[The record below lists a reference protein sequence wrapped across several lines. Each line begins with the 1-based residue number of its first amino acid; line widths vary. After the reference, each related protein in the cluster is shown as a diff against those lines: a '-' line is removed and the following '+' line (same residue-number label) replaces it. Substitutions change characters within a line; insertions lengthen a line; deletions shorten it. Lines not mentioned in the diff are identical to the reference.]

1 MKIAVSKNTFSENL
15 PNDVL
20 VLRCL
25 ETPTGRDAKMY
36 MPRCIVIGNENRNV
50 PRTAHGIPMERHCG
64 DVGHRVVGVWSMY
77 AKALP

>member
-20 VLRCL
+20 VLQCL

>member
-1 MKIAVSKNTFSENL
+1 MKFAVPKHTFCVNSS
-15 PNDVL
+15 DGVL
-20 VLRCL
+20 VPQCL

-64 DVGHRVVGVWSMY
+64 DVGHRVVGVCSMY
-77 AKALP
+77 AKALS

>member
-20 VLRCL
+20 VLQCL

-64 DVGHRVVGVWSMY
+64 DVGHRVLGV
-77 AKALP
+77 